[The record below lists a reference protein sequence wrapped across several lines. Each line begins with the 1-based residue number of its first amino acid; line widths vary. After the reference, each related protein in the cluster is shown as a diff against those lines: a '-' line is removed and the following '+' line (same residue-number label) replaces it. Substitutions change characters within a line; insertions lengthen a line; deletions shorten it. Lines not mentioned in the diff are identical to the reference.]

1 MTYSGQI
8 WQALQNCTN
17 VEPGTNGNVWVS
29 ILSTGDLTN
38 ASGVLDIAHGGT
50 ESTTA
55 AGALSKLGAAS
66 KTHAAQHKTGGSD
79 ALTPSDIGAAAASHA
94 ARHKTGGADPIVP
107 ADIGAAAASH
117 AAQHKAGGA
126 DAIAPADIGA
136 AATTHAAQH
145 KTGGS
150 DALKPSDIGAA
161 EADHGHTASKITDGE
176 FAGTNV
182 RAKNGTDYTTSRIR
196 NIQAS
201 TTDLTAGVSGLPS
214 GDIYLVYE

>member
-17 VEPGTNGNVWVS
+17 VEPGTDGNVWVS

-38 ASGVLDIAHGGT
+38 ASGTLGIANGGT
-50 ESTTA
+50 GATTA

-79 ALTPSDIGAAAASHA
+79 ALKPSDIGAAAASHA
-94 ARHKTGGADPIVP
+94 ARHKTGGADAIAP

-117 AAQHKAGGA
+117 AAQHKAGG
-126 DAIAPADIGA
+126 
-136 AATTHAAQH
+136 
-145 KTGGS
+145 K

-161 EADHGHTASKITDGE
+161 EADHGHAASKITDGE

-182 RAKNGTDYTTSRIR
+182 RAKTGTDYTTSRIR